1 MSKDV
6 EDTNK
11 IICICRSIPSGRIL
25 YRLEYAAQRFV
36 DAVTTTDDSHLI
48 VVALNSKRNEAL
60 VFHRLDSGEFQLSSR
75 PKFSEAGAFRMVVAL
90 PTHVPYRVGLID
102 EVNGTIW
109 DCRKRCVVRTLP
121 GWNGVH
127 TKDGRLG
134 LCAPSRGGLGLIDL
148 RTGETVYTLV
158 PRVAEGVFSTR
169 TLFSVNDKHVIYYH
183 SRKRSIRVFRLA
195 DGEQI
200 ADYKTHAEIT
210 DLVSAHHGK
219 SLVLG
224 AIDGSVVVLA
234 LADIAL
240 SDYIDFL
247 GCMHSYPLVSDRSV
261 DSL

>member
-1 MSKDV
+1 MD
-6 EDTNK
+6 DTNK
-11 IICICRSIPSGRIL
+11 VICICRCIPSGQIR
-25 YRLEYAAQRFV
+25 YRFEYKIQRFV

-75 PKFSEAGAFRMVVAL
+75 PKFFDAGEFHTVVPL
-90 PTHVPYRVGLID
+90 PTHAPYRVGLID
-102 EVNGTIW
+102 EVKGNIW

-121 GWNGVH
+121 RWNGVR

-134 LCAPSRGGLGLIDL
+134 LCAPSRGGLELIDL
-148 RTGETVYTLV
+148 KTGDTVYTLI

-169 TLFSVNDKHVIYYH
+169 TLFSVNDNHVIYYH
-183 SRKRSIRVFRLA
+183 SGKRSIRVFRVS

-210 DLVSAHHGK
+210 DLVSAHDGR

-224 AIDGSVVVLA
+224 AIDGSVIVLA
-234 LADIAL
+234 LADTAL
-240 SDYIDFL
+240 SYYVDFL
-247 GCMHSYPLVSDRSV
+247 TCMHSHPLVSARSC
-261 DSL
+261 DSP